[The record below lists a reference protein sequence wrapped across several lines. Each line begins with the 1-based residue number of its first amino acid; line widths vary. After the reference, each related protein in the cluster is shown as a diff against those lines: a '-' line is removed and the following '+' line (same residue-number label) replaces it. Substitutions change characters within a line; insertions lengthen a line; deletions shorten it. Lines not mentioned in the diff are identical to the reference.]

1 MFFSLAGKIVFTAPS
16 RPLVVQQIEACHNVM
31 GIPQVTVFLSFV
43 ALPLAIKFSI
53 VHWLLKDNQMFF
65 HLSAGLYNWHD
76 RPDEPPTKGRALA
89 KSMNIFCHSTSL
101 GEGHP
106 VWYVQQLTI
115 SFIHLLLEVD
125 QERDS
130 NCQRTQV
137 CLTERKMAGICP
149 MKEIVCLVVDEAHR
163 ATGNYSY
170 CVVIQVHS
178 SQPPLFFFHCV
189 NENVSC

>member
-1 MFFSLAGKIVFTAPS
+1 MSFSHL
-16 RPLVVQQIEACHNVM
+16 L
-31 GIPQVTVFLSFV
+31 L
-43 ALPLAIKFSI
+43 LPLPSSSQLFIGYWKI
-53 VHWLLKDNQMFF
+53 TQMCF
-65 HLSAGLYNWHD
+65 HLAAGIYNWHD
-76 RPDEPPTKGRALA
+76 RPDEPTTKGRALA
-89 KSMNIFCHSTSL
+89 KSKNIFCHSASL

-125 QERDS
+125 QECDS
-130 NCQRTQV
+130 NCQRTQL

-170 CVVIQVHS
+170 CVVIREVHS
-178 SQPPLFFFHCV
+178 SEPPLFFFHCV
-189 NENVSC
+189 NENVSCW